1 VNGRARRSYG
11 QTDSGATALSA
22 EAARRSGVL
31 ADLPVHRVDGHLQR
45 VDHGQVVV
53 DHLAGGGGQLQSG
66 ELGPAGAAPAPG
78 RPVMAVVGQT
88 AWIRF
93 RCRGPQP
100 HQLNPVPQQRPQ
112 LPHLS
117 RRDPRLGEQVGAGAD
132 WPVVGGQLL
141 RGLVLAY
148 DVGAGPAST

>member
-11 QTDSGATALSA
+11 QTDSGATALRA

-66 ELGPAGAAPAPG
+66 
-78 RPVMAVVGQT
+78 
-88 AWIRF
+88 
-93 RCRGPQP
+93 
-100 HQLNPVPQQRPQ
+100 
-112 LPHLS
+112 
-117 RRDPRLGEQVGAGAD
+117 
-132 WPVVGGQLL
+132 QLL

-148 DVGAGPAST
+148 DVGAGPASTGSAYRAQASRVGAVDPHATQPDGVRRGI